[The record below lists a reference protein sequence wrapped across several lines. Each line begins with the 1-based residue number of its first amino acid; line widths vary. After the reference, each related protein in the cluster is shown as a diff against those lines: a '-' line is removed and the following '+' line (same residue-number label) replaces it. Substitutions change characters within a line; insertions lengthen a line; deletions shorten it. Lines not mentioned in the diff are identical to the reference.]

1 MKSPRHGRCGRLFP
15 ILTCLILLGACGGG
29 GGTAPAGAGAGA
41 GAGNGTVKNL
51 AVPSQISVVTA
62 TE

>member
-15 ILTCLILLGACGGG
+15 VLTCLILLGACGGG
-29 GGTAPAGAGAGA
+29 GGTAPAGA